1 MDYYLK
7 IKNNG
12 KVCIICQEMRFQMDN
27 KELKK
32 DKIIKNIIFDIGNV
46 ILNFNVDDVLQK
58 FTSDRNEQKFILD
71 NIINSPEWLGNALID
86 TGYITRENAIEIV
99 KDRTNHVYDNL
110 ITDFWYNY
118 NNFAKVDENVL
129 NLIKKL
135 KNNNYKIYLLSNIN
149 PYTYEFVEKSGLF
162 ELVDG
167 YVLSYQEHK
176 VKPFVSIYMTLLER
190 YNLIPSE
197 SVFIDDNQNNITTG
211 NSLGIISKK
220 VEPDNYDS
228 IVNIINEL
236 NLMY

>member
-1 MDYYLK
+1 
-7 IKNNG
+7 
-12 KVCIICQEMRFQMDN
+12 MDN

-46 ILNFNVDDVLQK
+46 ILQFNVDDVLQK

-118 NNFAKVDENVL
+118 NNFAKIDENVL

-211 NSLGIISKK
+211 NFLGIISKK

-236 NLMY
+236 NLM